1 MEISGFTVEFST
13 LRTYCQSGI
22 KLSIKMFLSIIRV
35 CSYRHNPLRSA
46 VHYPL
51 IRNAFTKVNSIRSED
66 SLRFSAQSHNQ
77 PILTRKHSKSLIPL
91 QLANTLPY
99 SLQPKCF
106 LSKWNLNGVKYLFLN
121 SGKSFLE
128 ISKYSFHCQRWC
140 KAIMLIQIEVQI
152 KDNFLPTKLII
163 VPIYV

>member
-1 MEISGFTVEFST
+1 MSGFTPEFST

-22 KLSIKMFLSIIRV
+22 KLSIKMFLSIIHV

-66 SLRFSAQSHNQ
+66 SLKFSAQSHNQ

-91 QLANTLPY
+91 KLANTLPY

-106 LSKWNLNGVKYLFLN
+106 FWSECSLNGVSLLSLN
-121 SGKSFLE
+121 SQKSFLE
-128 ISKYSFHCQRWC
+128 IRKYSFHCQRCW
-140 KAIMLIQIEVQI
+140 KAIIRIQIVVQI
-152 KDNFLPTKLII
+152 KDTNFLPTKLII